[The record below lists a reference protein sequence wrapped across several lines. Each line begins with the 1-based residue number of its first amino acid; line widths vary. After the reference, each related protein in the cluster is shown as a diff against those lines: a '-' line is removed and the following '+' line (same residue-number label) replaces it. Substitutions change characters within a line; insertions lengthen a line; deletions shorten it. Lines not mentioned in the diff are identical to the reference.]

1 MQQDV
6 AAAENY
12 QSEADLE
19 RELIEDLVNQG
30 YEFLSE
36 LNTPDALLANDVR
49 TQLQTLNNVEL
60 ADDEWLR
67 FVEVYLAVSSKIWIL
82 RLIEVWNC
90 EA

>member
-19 RELIEDLVNQG
+19 RELIEDSVNQG

-36 LNTPDALLANDVR
+36 LNTPDALLANVR

-60 ADDEWLR
+60 ADDKWLR